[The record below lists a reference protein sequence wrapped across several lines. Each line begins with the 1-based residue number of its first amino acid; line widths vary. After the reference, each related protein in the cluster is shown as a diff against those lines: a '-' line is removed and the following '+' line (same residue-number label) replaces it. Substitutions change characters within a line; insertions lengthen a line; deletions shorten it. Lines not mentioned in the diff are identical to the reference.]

1 MGIAALTPQ
10 REVLMHASAELFSE
24 FRESFVRA
32 QDEEMGLEEFLQYCK
47 SDRMAYATAHDCI
60 LEAIGKP
67 TLLNTAEDPRLSRIF
82 QNRII
87 QTWDT
92 FLEFHGMEDTLMSL
106 YAYFLHAAQGLEER
120 KQVLYLLG
128 PVGGGKSSLAE
139 KIKKL
144 CEQYPIYAL
153 KDSLSG
159 RVSPLLENPLG
170 LFDRD
175 KYGGPMED
183 RYGIPRRALTGIASP
198 WALKRLKEYKGDLS
212 KFHVVRVM
220 PSVLNQI
227 GIVKTEPGDE
237 NTQDISTLVGK
248 IDLRMLERYAQE
260 DPDAYSYSG
269 ALCLGSARC
278 VEFVEMFKAP
288 LKVLNPI
295 LTATQEGNFKG
306 TEALPAMPFNGFI
319 MAHSNEAEW
328 LKFRNNKDNEAFI
341 DRVYLVKVPYC
352 LRIDEE
358 IRIYD
363 KMLKSS
369 TLAESP
375 CAPQTLR
382 TLGEFTVLS
391 RLTVPENS
399 SIYSKLRS
407 YNGENLKDLD
417 PRSKSVKEYRDDA
430 GAAEG
435 FSGLST
441 RWAFKTISAA
451 FNRDPSEIA
460 ADPVNL
466 LVVLE
471 ERLNRDDLPDE
482 YKRRL
487 RSHIKEWIVPRF
499 AEFLEKELQMS
510 YLDAYGEYGQNL
522 FDRYVTYADKWL
534 LDEDWRDPE
543 TGMQYSRE
551 ALNSELEKI
560 EKPAGIGNP
569 KDFRNEV
576 VNFVLRARA
585 HGKNP
590 HWTSYE
596 KLRVVIEK
604 RMFSKTEDILPV
616 ISFEAKGSQELD
628 ERHKSF
634 VNRMVARGYTEK
646 QVRRLVDWYL
656 HFKKSAQS

>member
-1 MGIAALTPQ
+1 MSSPST
-10 REVLMHASAELFSE
+10 LFSDY
-24 FRESFVRA
+24 RDSFVRA
-32 QDEEMGLEEFLQYCK
+32 QDEEMGLDDFLRFCK
-47 SDRMAYATAHDCI
+47 SDRMAYASAHECV

-67 TLLNTAEDPRLSRIF
+67 RLVNTAEDPRLSRIF
-82 QNRII
+82 QNRSI
-87 QTWDT
+87 QLWDT
-92 FLEFHGMEDTLMSL
+92 FSEFHGMEETLMTL

-144 CEQYPIYAL
+144 CEQYAVYAL
-153 KDSLSG
+153 KDPDSG
-159 RVSPLLENPLG
+159 RVSPLLENPLC
-170 LFDRD
+170 LFERE
-175 KYGGPMED
+175 KYGQIMED

-198 WALKRLKEYKGDLS
+198 WALKRLREYNGDLS
-212 KFHVVRVM
+212 KFRVVRVM

-237 NTQDISTLVGK
+237 NTQDVSSLVGK
-248 IDLRMLERYAQE
+248 IDLRMLERFAQD

-352 LRIDEE
+352 LRTDEE
-358 IRIYD
+358 IRIYE
-363 KMLKSS
+363 KMLRAS

-382 TLGEFTVLS
+382 TLAEFTVLS
-391 RLTVPENS
+391 RLAVPENS
-399 SIYSKLRS
+399 SVYSKLRS
-407 YNGENLKDLD
+407 YNGENLKDVD
-417 PRSKSVKEYRDDA
+417 PRAKSVKEYRDDS

-471 ERLNRDDLPDE
+471 ERLTKEDLPDE

-487 RSHIKEWIVPRF
+487 RSHIKEWIIPRF

-510 YLDAYGEYGQNL
+510 YLDAYSEYGQNL

-534 LDEDWRDPE
+534 LDDDWRDPE
-543 TGMQYSRE
+543 TGMQYSRD
-551 ALNSELEKI
+551 ALNMELEKI
-560 EKPAGIGNP
+560 EKPAGISNP

-590 HWTSYE
+590 QWTSYE
-596 KLRVVIEK
+596 KLRSVIEK

-616 ISFEAKGSQELD
+616 ISFEAKGSDELD
-628 ERHKSF
+628 QRHRSF
-634 VNRMVARGYTEK
+634 VERMVARGYTEK

>member
-1 MGIAALTPQ
+1 MNAPT
-10 REVLMHASAELFSE
+10 ELFTA
-24 FRESFVRA
+24 FRESFVSA
-32 QDEEMGLEEFLQYCK
+32 LDEEMGLEDFLQYCK
-47 SDRMAYATAHDCI
+47 GDRMAYASAHECV

-67 TLLNTAEDPRLSRIF
+67 RLVNTADDARLSRIF
-82 QNRII
+82 QNRVI
-87 QTWDT
+87 QAWDA
-92 FLEFHGMEDTLMSL
+92 FADFHGMEETLMSL

-139 KIKKL
+139 KIKSL
-144 CEQYPIYAL
+144 CEAFPIYTL
-153 KDSLSG
+153 RDSESG
-159 RVSPLLENPLG
+159 RISPLLESPLG
-170 LFDRD
+170 LFPRD
-175 KYGGPMED
+175 KFGAQMED

-198 WALKRLKEYKGDLS
+198 WALKRLREFKGDLS
-212 KFHVVRVM
+212 RFKVVRLM
-220 PSVLNQI
+220 PSVLNQV

-237 NTQDISTLVGK
+237 NTQDISSLVGK
-248 IDLRMLERYAQE
+248 VDLRMLEQFAQD

-306 TEALPAMPFNGFI
+306 TEALPALPFNGFI

-352 LRIDEE
+352 LRVDEE
-358 IRIYD
+358 VRIYE
-363 KMLKSS
+363 KMLNAS
-369 TLAESP
+369 TLSEAP

-382 TLGEFTVLS
+382 TLAEFTVLS
-391 RLTVPENS
+391 RLAVPENS
-399 SIYSKLRS
+399 SVFSKLRS
-407 YNGENLKDLD
+407 YNGETLKDVD

-430 GAAEG
+430 GMQEG

-471 ERLNRDDLPDE
+471 DRLAKEDIQEE

-487 RSHIKEWIVPRF
+487 RGHIKEWIVPRF

-534 LDEDWRDPE
+534 LDEDWRDPD
-543 TGMQYSRE
+543 TGMQYSRD
-551 ALNSELEKI
+551 ALNGELEKI
-560 EKPAGIGNP
+560 EKPAGISNP

-604 RMFSKTEDILPV
+604 RMFSKTEDILPI
-616 ISFEAKGSQELD
+616 ISFEAKGSQEME

-634 VNRMVARGYTEK
+634 VNRMAARGYTEK
-646 QVRRLVDWYL
+646 QVRRLVDWYM
-656 HFKKSAQS
+656 HFKKSTQS

>member
-1 MGIAALTPQ
+1 MNAPTELLT
-10 REVLMHASAELFSE
+10 A

-32 QDEEMGLEEFLQYCK
+32 LDEEMAVEDFLRYCK
-47 SDRMAYATAHDCI
+47 SDRMAYASAHECV

-67 TLLNTAEDPRLSRIF
+67 RLVNTADDARLSRIF
-82 QNRII
+82 QNRVI
-87 QTWDT
+87 QTWDA
-92 FLEFHGMEDTLMSL
+92 FADFHGMEETLMSL

-139 KIKKL
+139 KIKSL
-144 CEQYPIYAL
+144 CEQFPIYTL
-153 KDSLSG
+153 KDSVTGRLS
-159 RVSPLLENPLG
+159 PMLESPLG
-170 LFDRD
+170 LFPRDRF
-175 KYGGPMED
+175 GAEMED
-183 RYGIPRRALTGIASP
+183 RYGIPRRALTGIATP

-212 KFHVVRVM
+212 KFQVVRIM

-237 NTQDISTLVGK
+237 NTQDISSLVGK
-248 IDLRMLERYAQE
+248 VDLRMLEQFAQD

-306 TEALPAMPFNGFI
+306 TEALPALPFNGFI

-352 LRIDEE
+352 LRVDEE
-358 IRIYD
+358 VRIYE
-363 KMLKSS
+363 KMLNAS
-369 TLAESP
+369 TLSEAP

-382 TLGEFTVLS
+382 TLAEFSVLS
-391 RLTVPENS
+391 RLAVPENS
-399 SIYSKLRS
+399 SVFSKLRS
-407 YNGENLKDLD
+407 YNGETLKDVD

-430 GAAEG
+430 GMQEG

-471 ERLNRDDLPDE
+471 DRLAKEDLQE
-482 YKRRL
+482 EFKRRL
-487 RSHIKEWIVPRF
+487 RGHIKEWIVPRF

-534 LDEDWRDPE
+534 LDEDWRDPD
-543 TGMQYSRE
+543 TGMQYSRD
-551 ALNSELEKI
+551 ALNDELEKI
-560 EKPAGIGNP
+560 EKPAGISNP

-604 RMFSKTEDILPV
+604 RMFSKTEDILPI
-616 ISFEAKGSQELD
+616 ISFEAKGSQEME

-634 VNRMVARGYTEK
+634 VNRMAARGYTEK
-646 QVRRLVDWYL
+646 QVRRLVDWYM
-656 HFKKSAQS
+656 HFKKSTQS

>member
-1 MGIAALTPQ
+1 MSSPT
-10 REVLMHASAELFSE
+10 SFFSD
-24 FRESFVRA
+24 FRDNFVRA
-32 QDEEMGLEEFLQYCK
+32 QDEDLGLEEFLDHCRT
-47 SDRMAYATAHDCI
+47 DRMAYASAHECV

-67 TLLNTAEDPRLSRIF
+67 RLLNTAEDPRLSRIF
-82 QNRII
+82 QNRVI
-87 QTWDT
+87 QQWDT
-92 FLEFHGMEDTLMSL
+92 FAEFHGMEDTLMQL

-144 CEQYPIYAL
+144 CEQFPIYAL
-153 KDSLSG
+153 KDSASG
-159 RVSPLLENPLG
+159 RISPLLESPLG
-170 LFDRD
+170 LFDPA
-175 KYGGPMED
+175 KFGAQLED
-183 RYGIPRRALTGIASP
+183 RYGIPRRALSGIASP
-198 WALKRLKEYKGDLS
+198 WALKRLQEYKGDLT
-212 KFHVVRVM
+212 KFSVVRVM

-237 NTQDISTLVGK
+237 NTQDISSLVGK
-248 IDLRMLERYAQE
+248 IDLRMLERYAQD

-278 VEFVEMFKAP
+278 VEFVEMFTAP

-306 TEALPAMPFNGFI
+306 TEALPALPFAGFI

-352 LRIDEE
+352 MRVDEE

-382 TLGEFTVLS
+382 TLAEFTVLS
-391 RLTVPENS
+391 RLVVPENS
-399 SIYSKLRS
+399 SVYSKMRS

-417 PRSKSVKEYRDDA
+417 PRAKSVKEYRDDA

-471 ERLNRDDLPDE
+471 ERLHKDDLPDE

-487 RSHIKEWIVPRF
+487 RSHIKEWIIPRF

-534 LDEDWRDPE
+534 LDEDWRDPD

-560 EKPAGIGNP
+560 EKPAGISNP

-596 KLRVVIEK
+596 KLRSVIEK

-634 VNRMVARGYTEK
+634 VNRMAARGYTEK

>member
-1 MGIAALTPQ
+1 MNAPTELLT
-10 REVLMHASAELFSE
+10 A

-32 QDEEMGLEEFLQYCK
+32 LDEEMGVEDFLRYCK
-47 SDRMAYATAHDCI
+47 GDRMAYASAHECV

-67 TLLNTAEDPRLSRIF
+67 RLVNTADDPRLSRIF
-82 QNRII
+82 QNRVI
-87 QTWDT
+87 QSWDA
-92 FLEFHGMEDTLMSL
+92 FADFHGMEETLMSL

-139 KIKKL
+139 KIKSL
-144 CEQYPIYAL
+144 CEQFPIYTL
-153 KDSLSG
+153 KDSLTG
-159 RVSPLLENPLG
+159 KVSPMLESPLG
-170 LFDRD
+170 LFPRERF
-175 KYGGPMED
+175 GAELED
-183 RYGIPRRALTGIASP
+183 RYGIPRRALTGIATP
-198 WALKRLKEYKGDLS
+198 WALKRLKEYQGDLS
-212 KFHVVRVM
+212 KFRVVRIM

-237 NTQDISTLVGK
+237 NTQDISSLVGK
-248 IDLRMLERYAQE
+248 VDLRMLEQFAQD

-306 TEALPAMPFNGFI
+306 TEALPALPFNGFI

-352 LRIDEE
+352 LRVDEE
-358 IRIYD
+358 VRIYD
-363 KMLKSS
+363 KMLKAS
-369 TLAESP
+369 TLSEAP

-382 TLGEFTVLS
+382 TLAEFSVLS
-391 RLTVPENS
+391 RLAVPENS
-399 SIYSKLRS
+399 SIFSKMRS
-407 YNGENLKDLD
+407 YNGETLKDVD

-430 GAAEG
+430 GMQEG

-471 ERLNRDDLPDE
+471 DRLAKEDIQE
-482 YKRRL
+482 EFKRRL
-487 RSHIKEWIVPRF
+487 RGHIKEWIVPRF

-534 LDEDWRDPE
+534 LDEDWRDPD
-543 TGMQYSRE
+543 TGMQYSRD
-551 ALNSELEKI
+551 ALNGELEKI
-560 EKPAGIGNP
+560 EKPAGISNP

-604 RMFSKTEDILPV
+604 RMFSKTEDILPI
-616 ISFEAKGSQELD
+616 ISFEAKGSQEME

-634 VNRMVARGYTEK
+634 VNRMAARGYTEK
-646 QVRRLVDWYL
+646 QVRRLVDWYM
-656 HFKKSAQS
+656 HFKKSTQS

>member
-1 MGIAALTPQ
+1 MNAPT
-10 REVLMHASAELFSE
+10 ELFTA

-32 QDEEMGLEEFLQYCK
+32 LDEEMGVEDFLRYCK
-47 SDRMAYATAHDCI
+47 SDRMAYASAHECV
-60 LEAIGKP
+60 LEAIGRP
-67 TLLNTAEDPRLSRIF
+67 RLVNTADDPRLSRIF
-82 QNRII
+82 QNRVI
-87 QTWDT
+87 QTWDA
-92 FLEFHGMEDTLMSL
+92 FADFHGMEETLMSL

-139 KIKKL
+139 KIKSL
-144 CEQYPIYAL
+144 CEQFPIYTL
-153 KDSLSG
+153 KDTVTGRLS
-159 RVSPLLENPLG
+159 PMLESPLG
-170 LFDRD
+170 LFPRERF
-175 KYGGPMED
+175 GAEMED

-198 WALKRLKEYKGDLS
+198 WALKRLREYKGDLS
-212 KFHVVRVM
+212 KFQVVRIM

-237 NTQDISTLVGK
+237 NTQDISSLVGK
-248 IDLRMLERYAQE
+248 VDLRMLEQFAQD

-306 TEALPAMPFNGFI
+306 TEALPALPFNGFI

-352 LRIDEE
+352 LRVDEE
-358 IRIYD
+358 VRIYE

-369 TLAESP
+369 TLSEAP

-382 TLGEFTVLS
+382 TLAEFSVLS
-391 RLTVPENS
+391 RLAVPENS
-399 SIYSKLRS
+399 SVFSKLRS
-407 YNGENLKDLD
+407 YNGETLKDVD

-430 GAAEG
+430 GMQEG

-471 ERLNRDDLPDE
+471 DRLSKEDLQE
-482 YKRRL
+482 EFKRRL
-487 RSHIKEWIVPRF
+487 RGHIKEWIVPRF

-534 LDEDWRDPE
+534 LDEDWRDPD
-543 TGMQYSRE
+543 TGMQYSRD
-551 ALNSELEKI
+551 ALNDELEKI
-560 EKPAGIGNP
+560 EKPAGISNP

-604 RMFSKTEDILPV
+604 RMFSKTEDILPI
-616 ISFEAKGSQELD
+616 ISFEAKGSQEME

-634 VNRMVARGYTEK
+634 VNRMAARGYTEK
-646 QVRRLVDWYL
+646 QVRRLVDWYM
-656 HFKKSAQS
+656 HFKKSTQS

>member
-1 MGIAALTPQ
+1 MNAHT
-10 REVLMHASAELFSE
+10 ELFSGY
-24 FRESFVRA
+24 RDAFVRA
-32 QDEEMGLEEFLQYCK
+32 QDEEMGLEEFLHYCK
-47 SDRMAYATAHDCI
+47 TDRMAYASSHECV

-67 TLLNTAEDPRLSRIF
+67 TLLNTADDPRLSRIF
-82 QNRII
+82 QNRVI
-87 QTWDT
+87 QQWDT
-92 FLEFHGMEDTLMSL
+92 FAEFHGMEETLMSL

-139 KIKKL
+139 KIKSL
-144 CEQYPIYAL
+144 CEQFPIYAI
-153 KDSLSG
+153 KDSVTG
-159 RVSPLLENPLG
+159 RVSPVLESPLA
-170 LFDRD
+170 LFNRE
-175 KYGGPMED
+175 KFGAQMED

-198 WALKRLKEYKGDLS
+198 WALKRLKEYKGDLT

-237 NTQDISTLVGK
+237 NTQDISSLVGK
-248 IDLRMLERYAQE
+248 VDLRQLERFAQD

-306 TEALPAMPFNGFI
+306 TEALPALPFNGFI

-352 LRIDEE
+352 LRVDEE
-358 IRIYD
+358 VRIYD
-363 KMLKSS
+363 KMLKAS
-369 TLAESP
+369 TLSEAP

-382 TLGEFTVLS
+382 TLAEFSVLS
-391 RLTVPENS
+391 RLAVPENS
-399 SIYSKLRS
+399 SVYSKLRC
-407 YNGENLKDLD
+407 YNGENLKDVD

-471 ERLNRDDLPDE
+471 DKLNKDDLQDE

-487 RSHIKEWIVPRF
+487 QGHIKEWIVPRF

-534 LDEDWRDPE
+534 LDEDWRDPD
-543 TGMQYSRE
+543 TGMQYSRD

-560 EKPAGIGNP
+560 EKPAGISNP

-604 RMFSKTEDILPV
+604 RMFSKTEDILPI
-616 ISFEAKGSQELD
+616 ISFEAKGSQEME

-634 VNRMVARGYTEK
+634 VNRMAARGYTEK
-646 QVRRLVDWYL
+646 QVRRLVDWYM
-656 HFKKSAQS
+656 HYKKSTQS

>member
-1 MGIAALTPQ
+1 MNAPT
-10 REVLMHASAELFSE
+10 ELFTA
-24 FRESFVRA
+24 FRESFVSA
-32 QDEEMGLEEFLQYCK
+32 LDEEMALEDFLHYCK
-47 SDRMAYATAHDCI
+47 SDRMAYASEHECV

-67 TLLNTAEDPRLSRIF
+67 KLVNTADDARLSRIF
-82 QNRII
+82 QNRVI
-87 QTWDT
+87 QSWET
-92 FLEFHGMEDTLMSL
+92 FSDFHGMEETLMSL

-139 KIKKL
+139 KIKSL
-144 CEQYPIYAL
+144 CEQFPIYAL
-153 KDSLSG
+153 KDSMTG
-159 RVSPLLENPLG
+159 KVSPLLESPLS
-170 LFDRD
+170 LFPRD
-175 KYGGPMED
+175 KYGAQMED

-198 WALKRLKEYKGDLS
+198 WALKRLKEFKGDLS
-212 KFHVVRVM
+212 KFRVVRLM

-237 NTQDISTLVGK
+237 NTQDISSLVGK
-248 IDLRMLERYAQE
+248 VDLRMLEQFAQD

-306 TEALPAMPFNGFI
+306 TEALPALPFTGFI

-352 LRIDEE
+352 LRVDEE
-358 IRIYD
+358 VRIYE
-363 KMLKSS
+363 KMLASS
-369 TLAESP
+369 TLSESP

-382 TLGEFTVLS
+382 TLAEFSVLS
-391 RLTVPENS
+391 RLAVPENS
-399 SIYSKLRS
+399 SVFSKLRS
-407 YNGENLKDLD
+407 YNGETLKDVD

-430 GAAEG
+430 GMQEG

-471 ERLNRDDLPDE
+471 DRLAKEDIQEE

-487 RSHIKEWIVPRF
+487 RGHIKEWIVPRF

-534 LDEDWRDPE
+534 LDEDWRDPD
-543 TGMQYSRE
+543 TGMQYSRD
-551 ALNSELEKI
+551 ALNDELEKI
-560 EKPAGIGNP
+560 EKPTGISNP

-604 RMFSKTEDILPV
+604 RMFSKTEDILPI
-616 ISFEAKGSQELD
+616 ISFEAKG
-628 ERHKSF
+628 
-634 VNRMVARGYTEK
+634 
-646 QVRRLVDWYL
+646 
-656 HFKKSAQS
+656 

>member
-1 MGIAALTPQ
+1 MNAPT
-10 REVLMHASAELFSE
+10 ELFTA

-32 QDEEMGLEEFLQYCK
+32 LDEEMGVEDFLRYCK
-47 SDRMAYATAHDCI
+47 SDRMAYASAHECV

-67 TLLNTAEDPRLSRIF
+67 RLVNTADDPRLSRIF
-82 QNRII
+82 QNRVI
-87 QTWDT
+87 QTWDA
-92 FLEFHGMEDTLMSL
+92 FADFHGMEETLMSL

-139 KIKKL
+139 KIKSL
-144 CEQYPIYAL
+144 CEQFPIYTL
-153 KDSLSG
+153 KDTVTGRLS
-159 RVSPLLENPLG
+159 PMLESPLG
-170 LFDRD
+170 LFPRERF
-175 KYGGPMED
+175 GAEMED

-198 WALKRLKEYKGDLS
+198 WALKRLREYKGDLS
-212 KFHVVRVM
+212 KFQVVRIM

-237 NTQDISTLVGK
+237 NTQDISSLVGK
-248 IDLRMLERYAQE
+248 VDLRMLEQFAQD

-306 TEALPAMPFNGFI
+306 TEALPALPFNGFI

-352 LRIDEE
+352 LRVDEE
-358 IRIYD
+358 VRIYE
-363 KMLKSS
+363 KMLASS
-369 TLAESP
+369 TLSEAP

-382 TLGEFTVLS
+382 TLAEFSVLS
-391 RLTVPENS
+391 RLAVPENS
-399 SIYSKLRS
+399 SVFSKLRS
-407 YNGENLKDLD
+407 YNGETLKDVD

-430 GAAEG
+430 GMQEG

-471 ERLNRDDLPDE
+471 DRLAKEDIQEE

-487 RSHIKEWIVPRF
+487 RGHIKEWIVPRF

-534 LDEDWRDPE
+534 LDEDWRDPD
-543 TGMQYSRE
+543 TGMQYSRD
-551 ALNSELEKI
+551 ALNDELEKI
-560 EKPAGIGNP
+560 EKPAGISNP

-604 RMFSKTEDILPV
+604 RMFSKTEDILPI
-616 ISFEAKGSQELD
+616 ISFEAKGSQEME

-634 VNRMVARGYTEK
+634 VNRMAARGYTEK
-646 QVRRLVDWYL
+646 QVRRLVDWYM
-656 HFKKSAQS
+656 HFKKSTQS

>member
-1 MGIAALTPQ
+1 M
-10 REVLMHASAELFSE
+10 SAPSNLFSAYQDA
-24 FRESFVRA
+24 FVRA
-32 QDEEMGLEEFLQYCK
+32 QDEEMGLEDFLHYCK
-47 SDRMAYATAHDCI
+47 TDRMAYATAHECV

-67 TLLNTAEDPRLSRIF
+67 RLLNTAEDARLSRIF
-82 QNRII
+82 QNRVI

-92 FLEFHGMEDTLMSL
+92 FSDFHGMEETLMSL

-139 KIKKL
+139 KIKAL
-144 CEQYPIYAL
+144 CEAYPIYAL
-153 KDSLSG
+153 KDPVSG
-159 RVSPLLENPLG
+159 RVSPLLESPLG
-170 LFDRD
+170 LFSRE
-175 KYGGPMED
+175 KYGQLMED
-183 RYGIPRRALTGIASP
+183 RFGIPRRALTGVASP
-198 WALKRLKEYKGDLS
+198 WALKRLKEYNGDVS
-212 KFHVVRVM
+212 KFNVVRVM

-237 NTQDISTLVGK
+237 NTQDISALVGK
-248 IDLRMLERYAQE
+248 VDLRMLEQYAQD

-352 LRIDEE
+352 LRVDEE

-363 KMLKSS
+363 KMLKAS
-369 TLAESP
+369 TLSEAP

-382 TLGEFTVLS
+382 TLAEFTVLS
-391 RLTVPENS
+391 RLVVPENS
-399 SIYSKLRS
+399 SVYSKLRA
-407 YNGENLKDLD
+407 YNGENLKDQD
-417 PRSKSVKEYRDDA
+417 PRAKSVKEYRDDA

-471 ERLNRDDLPDE
+471 DRLAKEDLPEE

-487 RSHIKEWIVPRF
+487 RSHIKEWIIPRF

-534 LDEDWRDPE
+534 LDEDWRDPD
-543 TGMQYSRE
+543 TGMQYSRD

-560 EKPAGIGNP
+560 EKPAGISNP

-604 RMFSKTEDILPV
+604 RMFSKTEDILPI
-616 ISFEAKGSQELD
+616 ISFEAKGSQELE

-646 QVRRLVDWYL
+646 QVRRLVDWYM
-656 HFKKSAQS
+656 HFKKSTQS

>member
-1 MGIAALTPQ
+1 MNAPT
-10 REVLMHASAELFSE
+10 ELFAA
-24 FRESFVRA
+24 FRESFVSA
-32 QDEEMGLEEFLQYCK
+32 LDEEMGLEDFLRYCK
-47 SDRMAYATAHDCI
+47 SDRMAYASAHECV

-67 TLLNTAEDPRLSRIF
+67 RLVNTADDARLSRIF
-82 QNRII
+82 QNRVI
-87 QTWDT
+87 QSWDA
-92 FLEFHGMEDTLMSL
+92 FADFHGMEETLMSL

-139 KIKKL
+139 KIKSL
-144 CEQYPIYAL
+144 CEQFPIYTL
-153 KDSLSG
+153 KDSVTGRLS
-159 RVSPLLENPLG
+159 PMLESPLG
-170 LFDRD
+170 LFPRERF
-175 KYGGPMED
+175 GAEMED
-183 RYGIPRRALTGIASP
+183 RYGIPRRALTGIATP
-198 WALKRLKEYKGDLS
+198 WALKRLREYKGDLS
-212 KFHVVRVM
+212 KFQVVRLM

-237 NTQDISTLVGK
+237 NTQDISSLVGK
-248 IDLRMLERYAQE
+248 VDLRMLEQFAQD

-306 TEALPAMPFNGFI
+306 TEALPALPFNGFI

-352 LRIDEE
+352 LRVDEE
-358 IRIYD
+358 VRIYE
-363 KMLKSS
+363 KMLTAS
-369 TLAESP
+369 TLSESP

-382 TLGEFTVLS
+382 TLAEFSVLS
-391 RLTVPENS
+391 RLAVPENS
-399 SIYSKLRS
+399 SVFSKLRS
-407 YNGENLKDLD
+407 YNGETLKDVD

-430 GAAEG
+430 GMQEG

-471 ERLNRDDLPDE
+471 DRLAKEDIQEE

-487 RSHIKEWIVPRF
+487 RGHIKEWIVPRF

-534 LDEDWRDPE
+534 LDEDWRDPD
-543 TGMQYSRE
+543 TGMQYSRD
-551 ALNSELEKI
+551 ALNDELEKI
-560 EKPAGIGNP
+560 EKPAGISNP

-604 RMFSKTEDILPV
+604 RMFSKTEDILPI
-616 ISFEAKGSQELD
+616 ISFEAKGSQEME

-634 VNRMVARGYTEK
+634 VNRMAARGYTEK
-646 QVRRLVDWYL
+646 QVRRLVDWYM
-656 HFKKSAQS
+656 HFKKSTQS

>member
-1 MGIAALTPQ
+1 MNAPT
-10 REVLMHASAELFSE
+10 ELFTA

-32 QDEEMGLEEFLQYCK
+32 LDEEMGLEDFLQHCK
-47 SDRMAYATAHDCI
+47 SDRMAYASAHECV

-67 TLLNTAEDPRLSRIF
+67 KLVNTADDARLSRIF
-82 QNRII
+82 QNRVI

-92 FLEFHGMEDTLMSL
+92 FADFHGMEETLMSL

-139 KIKKL
+139 KIKSL
-144 CEQYPIYAL
+144 CEQFPIYTL
-153 KDSLSG
+153 KDTISG
-159 RVSPLLENPLG
+159 KVSPLLESPLG
-170 LFDRD
+170 LFPRDRF
-175 KYGGPMED
+175 GAEMED

-198 WALKRLKEYKGDLS
+198 WALKRLKEFKGDIS
-212 KFHVVRVM
+212 KFRVVRIM
-220 PSVLNQI
+220 PSVLNQV

-237 NTQDISTLVGK
+237 NTQDISSLVGK
-248 IDLRMLERYAQE
+248 VDLRMLEQYAQD

-306 TEALPAMPFNGFI
+306 TEALPALPFNGFI

-352 LRIDEE
+352 LRVDEE
-358 IRIYD
+358 VRIYE
-363 KMLKSS
+363 KMLNAS
-369 TLAESP
+369 TLSEAP

-382 TLGEFTVLS
+382 TLAEFSVLS
-391 RLTVPENS
+391 RLAVPENS
-399 SIYSKLRS
+399 SVFSKLRS
-407 YNGENLKDLD
+407 YNGETLKDVD

-430 GAAEG
+430 GMQEG

-471 ERLNRDDLPDE
+471 DRLAKEDIQEE

-487 RSHIKEWIVPRF
+487 RGHIKEWIVPRF

-534 LDEDWRDPE
+534 LDEDWRDPD
-543 TGMQYSRE
+543 TGMQYSRD
-551 ALNSELEKI
+551 ALNTELEKI
-560 EKPAGIGNP
+560 EKPAGISNP

-604 RMFSKTEDILPV
+604 RMFSKTEDILPI
-616 ISFEAKGSQELD
+616 ISFEAKGSQEME

-634 VNRMVARGYTEK
+634 VNRMAARGYTEK
-646 QVRRLVDWYL
+646 QVRRLVDWYM
-656 HFKKSAQS
+656 HFKKSTQS

>member
-1 MGIAALTPQ
+1 MNAPTELLT
-10 REVLMHASAELFSE
+10 A
-24 FRESFVRA
+24 FRDSFVRA
-32 QDEEMGLEEFLQYCK
+32 LDEEMGVEDFLHHCK
-47 SDRMAYATAHDCI
+47 SDRMAYASAHECV

-67 TLLNTAEDPRLSRIF
+67 KLVNTADDARLSRIF
-82 QNRII
+82 QNRVI
-87 QTWDT
+87 QTWDV
-92 FLEFHGMEDTLMSL
+92 FADFHGMEETLMSL

-139 KIKKL
+139 KIKSL
-144 CEQYPIYAL
+144 CEQFPIYTL
-153 KDSLSG
+153 KDTVSG
-159 RVSPLLENPLG
+159 KVSPLLESPLG
-170 LFDRD
+170 LFPRD
-175 KYGGPMED
+175 KFGAQMED

-198 WALKRLKEYKGDLS
+198 WALKRLKEFKGDLS
-212 KFHVVRVM
+212 QFKVVRIM

-237 NTQDISTLVGK
+237 NTQDISSLVGK
-248 IDLRMLERYAQE
+248 VDLRMLEQFAQD

-278 VEFVEMFKAP
+278 IEFVEMFKAP

-306 TEALPAMPFNGFI
+306 TEALPALPFNGFI

-352 LRIDEE
+352 LRVDEE
-358 IRIYD
+358 VRIYD
-363 KMLKSS
+363 KMLKAS
-369 TLAESP
+369 TLSEAP

-382 TLGEFTVLS
+382 TLAEFSVLS
-391 RLTVPENS
+391 RLAVPENS
-399 SIYSKLRS
+399 SVFSKLRS
-407 YNGENLKDLD
+407 YNGENLKDVD

-430 GAAEG
+430 GMQEG

-471 ERLNRDDLPDE
+471 DRLAKEDIQEE

-487 RSHIKEWIVPRF
+487 RGHIKEWIIPRF

-534 LDEDWRDPE
+534 LDEDWRDPD
-543 TGMQYSRE
+543 TGMQYSRD
-551 ALNSELEKI
+551 ALNTELEKI
-560 EKPAGIGNP
+560 EKPAGISQSEGLP
-569 KDFRNEV
+569 QRGRQ
-576 VNFVLRARA
+576 LRAAGARA
-585 HGKNP
+585 RQE
-590 HWTSYE
+590 SALDQ
-596 KLRVVIEK
+596 LR
-604 RMFSKTEDILPV
+604 
-616 ISFEAKGSQELD
+616 EA
-628 ERHKSF
+628 
-634 VNRMVARGYTEK
+634 ARG
-646 QVRRLVDWYL
+646 D
-656 HFKKSAQS
+656 

>member
-1 MGIAALTPQ
+1 MNAP
-10 REVLMHASAELFSE
+10 AELFAA
-24 FRESFVRA
+24 FRDAFQSA
-32 QDEEMGLEEFLQYCK
+32 QDEEMSLDDFLTHCK
-47 SDRMAYATAHDCI
+47 ADHMAYASAHECV

-67 TLLNTAEDPRLSRIF
+67 RLVNTAEDARLSRIF
-82 QNRII
+82 QNRVI
-87 QTWDT
+87 QSWDT
-92 FLEFHGMEDTLMSL
+92 FAEFHGMEETLMSL

-139 KIKKL
+139 KIKSL
-144 CEQYPIYAL
+144 CEAFPIYAL
-153 KDSLSG
+153 KDPISG
-159 RVSPLLENPLG
+159 KISPLLESPLG
-170 LFDRD
+170 LFDRERF
-175 KYGGPMED
+175 GPQLED
-183 RYGIPRRALTGIASP
+183 RYGIPRRALSGIATP
-198 WALKRLKEYKGDLS
+198 WALKRLKEYKGDIS
-212 KFHVVRVM
+212 KFRVVRVM
-220 PSVLNQI
+220 PSVLNQV

-248 IDLRMLERYAQE
+248 VDLRMLERFAQD

-269 ALCLGSARC
+269 ALCLGSPRC

-352 LRIDEE
+352 LRVDEE
-358 IRIYD
+358 VRIYD
-363 KMLKSS
+363 KMLKAS
-369 TLAESP
+369 TLSEAP
-375 CAPQTLR
+375 CTPQTLR
-382 TLGEFTVLS
+382 TLAEFSVLS
-391 RLTVPENS
+391 RLNVPENS
-399 SIYSKLRS
+399 SVYSKLRS
-407 YNGENLKDLD
+407 YNGENLKDVD

-430 GAAEG
+430 GVAEG

-471 ERLNRDDLPDE
+471 ERLAKDDLPDE

-487 RSHIKEWIVPRF
+487 RGHIKEWIIPRF

-534 LDEDWRDPE
+534 LDEDWRDPD

-560 EKPAGIGNP
+560 EKPAGISNP

-596 KLRVVIEK
+596 KLRMVIEK
-604 RMFSKTEDILPV
+604 RMFSKTEDILPI
-616 ISFEAKGSQELD
+616 ISFEAKGSQELE

-634 VNRMVARGYTEK
+634 VDRMVARGYTEK
-646 QVRRLVDWYL
+646 QVRRVVDWYM
-656 HFKKSAQS
+656 HYKKSTQS

>member
-1 MGIAALTPQ
+1 MNAPT
-10 REVLMHASAELFSE
+10 ELFTA

-32 QDEEMGLEEFLQYCK
+32 LDEEMGVEDFLRYCK
-47 SDRMAYATAHDCI
+47 SDRMAYASAHECV

-67 TLLNTAEDPRLSRIF
+67 RLVNTADDPRLSRIF
-82 QNRII
+82 QNRVI
-87 QTWDT
+87 QTWDA
-92 FLEFHGMEDTLMSL
+92 FADFHGMEETLMSL

-139 KIKKL
+139 KIKSL
-144 CEQYPIYAL
+144 CEQFPIYTL
-153 KDSLSG
+153 KDTVTGRLS
-159 RVSPLLENPLG
+159 PMLESPLG
-170 LFDRD
+170 LFPRERF
-175 KYGGPMED
+175 GAEMED

-198 WALKRLKEYKGDLS
+198 WALKRLREYKGDLS
-212 KFHVVRVM
+212 KFQVVRIM

-237 NTQDISTLVGK
+237 NTQDISSLVGK
-248 IDLRMLERYAQE
+248 VDLRMLEQFAQD

-306 TEALPAMPFNGFI
+306 TEALPALPFNGFI

-352 LRIDEE
+352 LRVDEE
-358 IRIYD
+358 VRIYE

-369 TLAESP
+369 TLSEAP

-382 TLGEFTVLS
+382 TLAEFSVLS
-391 RLTVPENS
+391 RLAVPENS
-399 SIYSKLRS
+399 SVFSKLRS
-407 YNGENLKDLD
+407 YNGETLKDVD

-430 GAAEG
+430 GMQEG

-471 ERLNRDDLPDE
+471 DRLSKEDLQE
-482 YKRRL
+482 EFKRRL
-487 RSHIKEWIVPRF
+487 RGHIKEWIVPRF

-534 LDEDWRDPE
+534 LDEDWRDPD
-543 TGMQYSRE
+543 TGMQYSRD
-551 ALNSELEKI
+551 ALNDELEKI
-560 EKPAGIGNP
+560 EKPAGISNP

-604 RMFSKTEDILPV
+604 RMFSKTEDILPI
-616 ISFEAKGSQELD
+616 ISFEAKGSQEME

-634 VNRMVARGYTEK
+634 VNRMAARGYTEK
-646 QVRRLVDWYL
+646 QVRRLVDWYM
-656 HFKKSAQS
+656 HFKKSTQS

>member
-1 MGIAALTPQ
+1 MNAPT
-10 REVLMHASAELFSE
+10 ELFTA
-24 FRESFVRA
+24 FRESFVSA
-32 QDEEMGLEEFLQYCK
+32 LDEEMGLEDFLRYCK
-47 SDRMAYATAHDCI
+47 SDRMAYASAHDCV

-67 TLLNTAEDPRLSRIF
+67 KLVNTADDARLSRIF
-82 QNRII
+82 QNRVI
-87 QTWDT
+87 QTWDA
-92 FLEFHGMEDTLMSL
+92 FADFHGMEETLMSL

-139 KIKKL
+139 KIKSL
-144 CEQYPIYAL
+144 CEQFPIYTL
-153 KDSLSG
+153 KDSVTGRLS
-159 RVSPLLENPLG
+159 PMLESPLG
-170 LFDRD
+170 LFPRDRF
-175 KYGGPMED
+175 GAEMED
-183 RYGIPRRALTGIASP
+183 RYGIPRRALTGIATP

-212 KFHVVRVM
+212 KFRVVRLM

-237 NTQDISTLVGK
+237 NTQDISSLVGK
-248 IDLRMLERYAQE
+248 VDLRMLEQFAQD

-306 TEALPAMPFNGFI
+306 TEALPALPFNGFI

-352 LRIDEE
+352 LRVDEE
-358 IRIYD
+358 VRIYE
-363 KMLKSS
+363 KMLTAS
-369 TLAESP
+369 TLSESP

-382 TLGEFTVLS
+382 TLAEFSVLS
-391 RLTVPENS
+391 RLAVPENS
-399 SIYSKLRS
+399 SVFSKLRS
-407 YNGENLKDLD
+407 YNGETLKDVD

-430 GAAEG
+430 GMQEG

-471 ERLNRDDLPDE
+471 DRLAKEDIQEE

-487 RSHIKEWIVPRF
+487 RGHIKEWIVPRF

-534 LDEDWRDPE
+534 LDEDWRDPD
-543 TGMQYSRE
+543 TGMQYSRD
-551 ALNSELEKI
+551 ALNDELEKI
-560 EKPAGIGNP
+560 EKPAGISNP

-604 RMFSKTEDILPV
+604 RMFSKTEDILPI
-616 ISFEAKGSQELD
+616 ISFEAKGSQEME

-634 VNRMVARGYTEK
+634 VNRMAARGYTEK
-646 QVRRLVDWYL
+646 QVRRLVDWYM
-656 HFKKSAQS
+656 HFKKSTQS

>member
-1 MGIAALTPQ
+1 M
-10 REVLMHASAELFSE
+10 SATNELVSAFKSD
-24 FRESFVRA
+24 FVRA
-32 QDEEMGLEEFLQYCK
+32 LDEELGLEEFLQYCK
-47 SDRMAYATAHDCI
+47 TDRMAYASAHECV

-67 TLLNTAEDPRLSRIF
+67 RLINTTDDPRASRIF
-82 QNRII
+82 QNRAI

-92 FLEFHGMEDTLMSL
+92 FAEFHGMEETLMQL

-144 CEQYPIYAL
+144 AEQFPIYAL
-153 KDSLSG
+153 KDPRSG
-159 RVSPLLENPLG
+159 RVSPLLEHPLC
-170 LFDRD
+170 LFDRE
-175 KYGGPMED
+175 KYGPLLED

-198 WALKRLKEYKGDLS
+198 WALKRLREYGGDIS
-212 KFHVVRVM
+212 EFRVVRVI
-220 PSVLNQI
+220 PSVLNQV

-248 IDLRMLERYAQE
+248 IDLRMLERYSQD

-269 ALCLGSARC
+269 ALCLGSARG

-319 MAHSNEAEW
+319 MAHSNESEW

-352 LRIDEE
+352 LRVDEE

-363 KMLKSS
+363 KMLKAS
-369 TLAESP
+369 TLAASP

-382 TLGEFTVLS
+382 TLAEFTVLS
-391 RLTVPENS
+391 RLAVPENS
-399 SIYSKLRS
+399 SVFSKLRS

-417 PRSKSVKEYRDDA
+417 PRAKSVKEYRDDA
-430 GAAEG
+430 GAGEG

-471 ERLNRDDLPDE
+471 DRLNKEDLPEE

-487 RSHIKEWIVPRF
+487 RSHIKEWVVPRF

-510 YLDAYGEYGQNL
+510 YLDAYSEYGQNL

-534 LDEDWRDPE
+534 LDEDWRDQD
-543 TGMQYSRE
+543 TGMQYSRD

-560 EKPAGIGNP
+560 EKPAGISNP

-616 ISFEAKGSQELD
+616 ISFEAKGSAELD
-628 ERHKSF
+628 ERHRSF
-634 VNRMVARGYTEK
+634 VNRLAARGYTEK

-656 HFKKSAQS
+656 HYKKSAQS

>member
-1 MGIAALTPQ
+1 MNAPT
-10 REVLMHASAELFSE
+10 ELFTA

-32 QDEEMGLEEFLQYCK
+32 QDEEMGLEDFLHYCK
-47 SDRMAYATAHDCI
+47 SDRMAYASAHECV
-60 LEAIGKP
+60 LEAIGRPK
-67 TLLNTAEDPRLSRIF
+67 LVNTADDARLSRIF
-82 QNRII
+82 QNRVI
-87 QTWDT
+87 QTWDV
-92 FLEFHGMEDTLMSL
+92 FADFHGMEETLMSL

-139 KIKKL
+139 KIKSL
-144 CEQYPIYAL
+144 CELFPIYTL
-153 KDSLSG
+153 KDSVSG
-159 RVSPLLENPLG
+159 RLSPLLESPLG
-170 LFDRD
+170 LFPREQF
-175 KYGGPMED
+175 GARMED
-183 RYGIPRRALTGIASP
+183 RYGIPRRSLTGIASP
-198 WALKRLKEYKGDLS
+198 WALKRLKEFKGDLS
-212 KFHVVRVM
+212 KFSVVRVM
-220 PSVLNQI
+220 PSVLNQV

-237 NTQDISTLVGK
+237 NTQDISSLVGK
-248 IDLRMLERYAQE
+248 VDLRMLEQFAQD

-306 TEALPAMPFNGFI
+306 TEALPALPFTGFI

-352 LRIDEE
+352 LRVDEE
-358 IRIYD
+358 VRIYD
-363 KMLKSS
+363 KMLKAS
-369 TLAESP
+369 TLSEAP

-382 TLGEFTVLS
+382 TLAEFSVLS
-391 RLTVPENS
+391 RLAVPENS
-399 SIYSKLRS
+399 SVFSKLRS
-407 YNGENLKDLD
+407 YNGETLKDVD

-430 GAAEG
+430 GMQEG

-471 ERLNRDDLPDE
+471 DRLAKEDIQEE

-487 RSHIKEWIVPRF
+487 RGHIKEWIVPRF

-534 LDEDWRDPE
+534 LDEDWRDPD

-551 ALNSELEKI
+551 ALNTELEKI
-560 EKPAGIGNP
+560 EKPAGISNP

-604 RMFSKTEDILPV
+604 RMFSKTEDILPI
-616 ISFEAKGSQELD
+616 ISFEAKGSQEME

-646 QVRRLVDWYL
+646 QVRRLVDWYM
-656 HFKKSAQS
+656 HFKKSTQS

>member
-1 MGIAALTPQ
+1 MNAPT
-10 REVLMHASAELFSE
+10 ELFTA
-24 FRESFVRA
+24 FRESFVSA
-32 QDEEMGLEEFLQYCK
+32 LDEEMALEDFLHYCK
-47 SDRMAYATAHDCI
+47 SDRMAYASAHECV

-67 TLLNTAEDPRLSRIF
+67 KLVNTADDARLSRIF
-82 QNRII
+82 QNRVI
-87 QTWDT
+87 QSWET
-92 FLEFHGMEDTLMSL
+92 FSDFHGMEETLMSL

-139 KIKKL
+139 KIKSL
-144 CEQYPIYAL
+144 CEQFPIYAL
-153 KDSLSG
+153 KDSMSG
-159 RVSPLLENPLG
+159 KVSPLLESPLS
-170 LFDRD
+170 LFPRD
-175 KYGGPMED
+175 KYGAQMED

-198 WALKRLKEYKGDLS
+198 WALKRLKEFKGDLS
-212 KFHVVRVM
+212 KFRVVRLM

-237 NTQDISTLVGK
+237 NTQDISSLVGK
-248 IDLRMLERYAQE
+248 VDLRMLEQFAQD

-306 TEALPAMPFNGFI
+306 TEALPALPFTGFI

-352 LRIDEE
+352 LRVDEE
-358 IRIYD
+358 VRIYE
-363 KMLKSS
+363 KMLASS
-369 TLAESP
+369 TLSESP

-382 TLGEFTVLS
+382 TLAEFSVLS
-391 RLTVPENS
+391 RLAVPENS
-399 SIYSKLRS
+399 SVFSKLRS
-407 YNGENLKDLD
+407 YNGETLKDVD

-430 GAAEG
+430 GMQEG

-471 ERLNRDDLPDE
+471 DRLAKEDIQEE

-487 RSHIKEWIVPRF
+487 RGHIKEWIVPRF

-534 LDEDWRDPE
+534 LDEDWRDPD
-543 TGMQYSRE
+543 TGMQYSRD
-551 ALNSELEKI
+551 ALNDELEKI
-560 EKPAGIGNP
+560 EKPAGISNP

-604 RMFSKTEDILPV
+604 RMFSKTEDILPI
-616 ISFEAKGSQELD
+616 ISFEAKGSQEME

-634 VNRMVARGYTEK
+634 VNRMAARGYTEK
-646 QVRRLVDWYL
+646 QVRRLVDWYM
-656 HFKKSAQS
+656 HFKKSTQS

>member
-1 MGIAALTPQ
+1 MDEH
-10 REVLMHASAELFSE
+10 RDLFSE
-24 FRESFVRA
+24 YRDAFVRA
-32 QDEEMGLEEFLQYCK
+32 QHDEMGIEDFLHCCK
-47 SDRMAYATAHDCI
+47 GDRMAYASAHECV

-67 TLLNTAEDPRLSRIF
+67 KLVNTADDPRLSRIF
-82 QNRII
+82 QNRVI
-87 QTWDT
+87 QSWDT
-92 FLEFHGMEDTLMSL
+92 FSDFHGMEETLMQL

-139 KIKKL
+139 KIKAL
-144 CEQYPIYAL
+144 CERYPIYAL
-153 KDSLSG
+153 KDSLTG
-159 RVSPLLENPLG
+159 RVSPLLESPLG
-170 LFDRD
+170 LFNRE
-175 KYGGPMED
+175 KFGPVLED

-198 WALKRLKEYKGDLS
+198 WALKRLAEYKGDIT
-212 KFHVVRVM
+212 KFNVVRVM
-220 PSVLNQI
+220 PSVLNQV

-248 IDLRMLERYAQE
+248 IDLRMLEKYAQD
-260 DPDAYSYSG
+260 DPDAYAYSG

-352 LRIDEE
+352 LRVDEE

-363 KMLKSS
+363 KMLKNS
-369 TLAESP
+369 TLSEAP
-375 CAPQTLR
+375 CAPK
-382 TLGEFTVLS
+382 TLGTLAEFTVLS
-391 RLTVPENS
+391 RLVVPENS
-399 SIYSKLRS
+399 SVYSKLRS
-407 YNGENLKDLD
+407 YNGENLKDVD

-430 GAAEG
+430 GPAEG

-471 ERLNRDDLPDE
+471 ERLTKDDLPDE

-534 LDEDWRDPE
+534 LDEDWRDPD
-543 TGMQYSRE
+543 TGMQYSRD

-560 EKPAGIGNP
+560 EKPAGISNP
-569 KDFRNEV
+569 KDFRNEI

-616 ISFEAKGSQELD
+616 ISFEAKGSDEL
-628 ERHKSF
+628 ETRHKSF

-646 QVRRLVDWYL
+646 QVRRLVDWYM
-656 HFKKSAQS
+656 HYKKSTQS

>member
-1 MGIAALTPQ
+1 M
-10 REVLMHASAELFSE
+10 SAPSTLFSDY
-24 FRESFVRA
+24 RESFVRG
-32 QDEEMGLEEFLQYCK
+32 QDEEMGLDDFLKYCK
-47 SDRMAYATAHDCI
+47 NDRMAYASAHECV

-67 TLLNTAEDPRLSRIF
+67 RLVNTAEDPRLSRIF
-82 QNRII
+82 QNRSI
-87 QTWDT
+87 QLWDT
-92 FLEFHGMEDTLMSL
+92 FSEFHGMEETLMSL

-144 CEQYPIYAL
+144 CEQYAVYSL
-153 KDSLSG
+153 KDPDSG
-159 RVSPLLENPLG
+159 RVSPLLENPLC
-170 LFDRD
+170 LFDRE
-175 KYGGPMED
+175 KYGQLMED
-183 RYGIPRRALTGIASP
+183 RYGIPRRALTGIGSP
-198 WALKRLKEYKGDLS
+198 WALKRLREYNGDVS
-212 KFHVVRVM
+212 KFRVVRVM

-237 NTQDISTLVGK
+237 NTQDVSSLVGK
-248 IDLRMLERYAQE
+248 IDLRMLERFAQD

-319 MAHSNEAEW
+319 MAHSNESEW

-341 DRVYLVKVPYC
+341 DRVYLAKVPYC
-352 LRIDEE
+352 LRTDEE

-363 KMLKSS
+363 KMLRAS

-382 TLGEFTVLS
+382 TLAEFTVLS

-399 SIYSKLRS
+399 SVYSKLRA
-407 YNGENLKDLD
+407 YNGENLKDVD

-471 ERLNRDDLPDE
+471 ERLSKEDLPDE

-487 RSHIKEWIVPRF
+487 RSHIKEWIIPRF

-510 YLDAYGEYGQNL
+510 YLDAYSEYGQNL

-534 LDEDWRDPE
+534 LDDDWRDPD
-543 TGMQYSRE
+543 TGMQYSRD
-551 ALNSELEKI
+551 ALNMELEKI
-560 EKPAGIGNP
+560 EKPAGISNP

-590 HWTSYE
+590 QWTSYE
-596 KLRVVIEK
+596 KLRSVIEK

-616 ISFEAKGSQELD
+616 ISFEAKGSDELD
-628 ERHKSF
+628 QRHRSF
-634 VNRMVARGYTEK
+634 VDRMAARGYTEK
-646 QVRRLVDWYL
+646 QVRRQVDWYL

>member
-1 MGIAALTPQ
+1 MNAPTELLT
-10 REVLMHASAELFSE
+10 A
-24 FRESFVRA
+24 FRDSFVRA
-32 QDEEMGLEEFLQYCK
+32 MDEEMGVEDFLHYCK
-47 SDRMAYATAHDCI
+47 SDRMAYASAHECV

-67 TLLNTAEDPRLSRIF
+67 KLVNTADDARLSRIF
-82 QNRII
+82 QNRVI
-87 QTWDT
+87 QTWDV
-92 FLEFHGMEDTLMSL
+92 FADFHGMEETLMSL

-139 KIKKL
+139 KIKSL
-144 CEQYPIYAL
+144 CEMFPIYTL
-153 KDSLSG
+153 KDTVSG
-159 RVSPLLENPLG
+159 KVSPLLESPLG
-170 LFDRD
+170 LFPRD
-175 KYGGPMED
+175 KFGEQMED

-198 WALKRLKEYKGDLS
+198 WALKRLKEFKGDLS
-212 KFHVVRVM
+212 QFKVVRIM

-237 NTQDISTLVGK
+237 NTQDISSLVGK
-248 IDLRMLERYAQE
+248 VDLRMLEQFAQD

-278 VEFVEMFKAP
+278 IEFVEMFKAP

-306 TEALPAMPFNGFI
+306 TEALPALPFNGFI

-352 LRIDEE
+352 LRVDEE
-358 IRIYD
+358 VRIYD
-363 KMLKSS
+363 KMLKAS
-369 TLAESP
+369 TLSEAP

-382 TLGEFTVLS
+382 TLAEFSVLS
-391 RLTVPENS
+391 RLAVPENS
-399 SIYSKLRS
+399 SVFSKLRS
-407 YNGENLKDLD
+407 YNGENLKDID

-430 GAAEG
+430 GMQEG

-471 ERLNRDDLPDE
+471 DRLAKEDIQEE

-487 RSHIKEWIVPRF
+487 RGHIKEWIIPRF

-534 LDEDWRDPE
+534 LDEDWRDPD
-543 TGMQYSRE
+543 TGMQYSRD
-551 ALNSELEKI
+551 ALNTELEKI
-560 EKPAGIGNP
+560 EKPAGISNP

-576 VNFVLRARA
+576 VNFVLRARSL
-585 HGKNP
+585 GKNP

-604 RMFSKTEDILPV
+604 RMFSKTEDILPI
-616 ISFEAKGSQELD
+616 ISFEAKGSQEME

-634 VNRMVARGYTEK
+634 VNRMAARGYTEK
-646 QVRRLVDWYL
+646 QVRRLVDWYM
-656 HFKKSAQS
+656 HFKKSTQS

>member
-1 MGIAALTPQ
+1 MSSPT
-10 REVLMHASAELFSE
+10 SFFSD
-24 FRESFVRA
+24 FRDNFVRA
-32 QDEEMGLEEFLQYCK
+32 QDEDLGLEEFLDHCRT
-47 SDRMAYATAHDCI
+47 DRMAYASAHECV

-67 TLLNTAEDPRLSRIF
+67 RLLNTAEDPRLSRIF
-82 QNRII
+82 QNRVI
-87 QTWDT
+87 QQWDT
-92 FLEFHGMEDTLMSL
+92 FAEFHGMEDTLMQL

-144 CEQYPIYAL
+144 CEQFPIYAL
-153 KDSLSG
+153 KDSASG
-159 RVSPLLENPLG
+159 RISPLLESPLG
-170 LFDRD
+170 LFDPA
-175 KYGGPMED
+175 KFGAQLED
-183 RYGIPRRALTGIASP
+183 RYGIPRRALSGIASP
-198 WALKRLKEYKGDLS
+198 WALKRLQEYKGDLT
-212 KFHVVRVM
+212 KFSVVRVM

-237 NTQDISTLVGK
+237 NTQDISSLVGK
-248 IDLRMLERYAQE
+248 IDLRMLERYAQD

-306 TEALPAMPFNGFI
+306 TEALPALPFAGFI

-352 LRIDEE
+352 MRVDEE

-382 TLGEFTVLS
+382 TLAEFSVLS
-391 RLTVPENS
+391 RLVVPENS
-399 SIYSKLRS
+399 SVYSKMRS

-417 PRSKSVKEYRDDA
+417 PRAKSVKEYRDDA

-471 ERLNRDDLPDE
+471 ERLHKDDLPDE

-487 RSHIKEWIVPRF
+487 RSHIKEWIIPRF

-534 LDEDWRDPE
+534 LDEDWRDPD

-560 EKPAGIGNP
+560 EKPAGISNP

-596 KLRVVIEK
+596 KLRSVIEK

-634 VNRMVARGYTEK
+634 VNRMAARGYTEK

>member
-1 MGIAALTPQ
+1 
-10 REVLMHASAELFSE
+10 
-24 FRESFVRA
+24 
-32 QDEEMGLEEFLQYCK
+32 
-47 SDRMAYATAHDCI
+47 
-60 LEAIGKP
+60 
-67 TLLNTAEDPRLSRIF
+67 
-82 QNRII
+82 
-87 QTWDT
+87 
-92 FLEFHGMEDTLMSL
+92 
-106 YAYFLHAAQGLEER
+106 
-120 KQVLYLLG
+120 
-128 PVGGGKSSLAE
+128 
-139 KIKKL
+139 
-144 CEQYPIYAL
+144 
-153 KDSLSG
+153 
-159 RVSPLLENPLG
+159 
-170 LFDRD
+170 
-175 KYGGPMED
+175 
-183 RYGIPRRALTGIASP
+183 
-198 WALKRLKEYKGDLS
+198 
-212 KFHVVRVM
+212 
-220 PSVLNQI
+220 
-227 GIVKTEPGDE
+227 
-237 NTQDISTLVGK
+237 
-248 IDLRMLERYAQE
+248 
-260 DPDAYSYSG
+260 
-269 ALCLGSARC
+269 
-278 VEFVEMFKAP
+278 
-288 LKVLNPI
+288 
-295 LTATQEGNFKG
+295 
-306 TEALPAMPFNGFI
+306 MPFAGFI

-352 LRIDEE
+352 LRVDEE
-358 IRIYD
+358 VRIYD
-363 KMLKSS
+363 KMLASS
-369 TLAESP
+369 TLSAAP

-382 TLGEFTVLS
+382 TLAEFTVLS

-399 SIYSKLRS
+399 SVYSKLRS
-407 YNGENLKDLD
+407 YNGENLKDID

-430 GAAEG
+430 GMQEG

-451 FNRDPSEIA
+451 FNRDASEIA

-471 ERLNRDDLPDE
+471 ERLNKDDLPDE

-487 RSHIKEWIVPRF
+487 RSHIKEWIIPRF

-596 KLRVVIEK
+596 KLRAVIEK

-616 ISFEAKGSQELD
+616 ISFEAKGSQEMD

-634 VNRMVARGYTEK
+634 VNRMTARGYTEK

-656 HFKKSAQS
+656 HYKKSAQS

>member
-1 MGIAALTPQ
+1 M
-10 REVLMHASAELFSE
+10 SAPSTLFSDY
-24 FRESFVRA
+24 RESFVRG
-32 QDEEMGLEEFLQYCK
+32 QDEEMGLDDFLKYCK
-47 SDRMAYATAHDCI
+47 NDRMAYASAHECV

-67 TLLNTAEDPRLSRIF
+67 RLVNTAEDPRLSRIF
-82 QNRII
+82 QNRSI
-87 QTWDT
+87 QLWDT
-92 FLEFHGMEDTLMSL
+92 FSEFHGMEETLMSL

-144 CEQYPIYAL
+144 CEQYAVYSL
-153 KDSLSG
+153 KDPDSG
-159 RVSPLLENPLG
+159 RVSPLLENPLC
-170 LFDRD
+170 LFDRE
-175 KYGGPMED
+175 KYGQLMED

-198 WALKRLKEYKGDLS
+198 WALKRLRDYNGDLS
-212 KFHVVRVM
+212 KFRVVRVM
-220 PSVLNQI
+220 PSVLNQV

-237 NTQDISTLVGK
+237 NTQDVSSLVGK
-248 IDLRMLERYAQE
+248 IDLRMLERFAQD

-319 MAHSNEAEW
+319 MAHSNESEW

-341 DRVYLVKVPYC
+341 DRVYLAKVPYC
-352 LRIDEE
+352 LRTDEE

-363 KMLKSS
+363 KMLRAS

-382 TLGEFTVLS
+382 TLAEFTVLS
-391 RLTVPENS
+391 RMTVPENS
-399 SIYSKLRS
+399 SVYSKLRA
-407 YNGENLKDLD
+407 YNGENLKDVD
-417 PRSKSVKEYRDDA
+417 PRSKSVKEYRDDD

-471 ERLNRDDLPDE
+471 ERLSKEDLPDE

-487 RSHIKEWIVPRF
+487 RSHIKEWIIPRF

-510 YLDAYGEYGQNL
+510 YLDAYSEYGQNL

-534 LDEDWRDPE
+534 LDDDWRDPD
-543 TGMQYSRE
+543 TGMQYSRD
-551 ALNSELEKI
+551 ALNMELEKI
-560 EKPAGIGNP
+560 EKPAGISNP

-590 HWTSYE
+590 QWTSYE
-596 KLRVVIEK
+596 KLRSVIEK

-616 ISFEAKGSQELD
+616 ISFEAKGSDELD
-628 ERHKSF
+628 QRHRSF
-634 VNRMVARGYTEK
+634 VDRMAARGYTEK

>member
-1 MGIAALTPQ
+1 MMNAPT
-10 REVLMHASAELFSE
+10 ELFTA

-32 QDEEMGLEEFLQYCK
+32 LDEEMGVEDFLRYCK
-47 SDRMAYATAHDCI
+47 SDRMAYASAHECV

-67 TLLNTAEDPRLSRIF
+67 RLVNTADDPRLSRIF
-82 QNRII
+82 QNRVI
-87 QTWDT
+87 QTWDA
-92 FLEFHGMEDTLMSL
+92 FADFHGMEETLMSL

-139 KIKKL
+139 KIKSL
-144 CEQYPIYAL
+144 CEQFPIYTL
-153 KDSLSG
+153 KDTVTGRLS
-159 RVSPLLENPLG
+159 PMLESPLG
-170 LFDRD
+170 LFPRERF
-175 KYGGPMED
+175 GAEMED

-198 WALKRLKEYKGDLS
+198 WALKRLREYKGDLS
-212 KFHVVRVM
+212 KFQVVRIM

-237 NTQDISTLVGK
+237 NTQDISSLVGK
-248 IDLRMLERYAQE
+248 VDLRMLEQFAQD

-306 TEALPAMPFNGFI
+306 TEALPALPFNGFI

-352 LRIDEE
+352 LRVDEE
-358 IRIYD
+358 VRIYE
-363 KMLKSS
+363 KMLASS
-369 TLAESP
+369 TLSEAP

-382 TLGEFTVLS
+382 TLAEFSVLS
-391 RLTVPENS
+391 RLAVPENS
-399 SIYSKLRS
+399 SVFSKLRS
-407 YNGENLKDLD
+407 YNGETLKDVD

-430 GAAEG
+430 GMQEG

-471 ERLNRDDLPDE
+471 DRLAKEDIQEE

-487 RSHIKEWIVPRF
+487 RGHIKEWIVPRF

-534 LDEDWRDPE
+534 LDEDWRDPD
-543 TGMQYSRE
+543 TGMQYSRD
-551 ALNSELEKI
+551 ALNDELEKI
-560 EKPAGIGNP
+560 EKPAGISNP

-604 RMFSKTEDILPV
+604 RMFSKTEDILPI
-616 ISFEAKGSQELD
+616 ISFEAKGSQEME

-634 VNRMVARGYTEK
+634 VNRMAARGYTEK
-646 QVRRLVDWYL
+646 QVRRLVDWYM
-656 HFKKSAQS
+656 HFKKSTQS

>member
-1 MGIAALTPQ
+1 
-10 REVLMHASAELFSE
+10 MHASAELFSE

-32 QDEEMGLEEFLQYCK
+32 QDEELGLEEFLQYCK
-47 SDRMAYATAHDCI
+47 TDRMAYATAHDCI

-67 TLLNTAEDPRLSRIF
+67 TLMNTAEDPRLSRVF

-87 QTWDT
+87 QLWDSFT
-92 FLEFHGMEDTLMSL
+92 EFHGMEDTLMSL

-144 CEQYPIYAL
+144 AEQFPIYSL

-170 LFDRD
+170 LFERD
-175 KYGGPMED
+175 KFGAQMED

-212 KFHVVRVM
+212 KFRVVRVM

-352 LRIDEE
+352 MRIDEE

-369 TLAESP
+369 TLAEAP

-417 PRSKSVKEYRDDA
+417 PRAKSVKEYRDDA

-628 ERHKSF
+628 DRHKSF

>member
-1 MGIAALTPQ
+1 MTE
-10 REVLMHASAELFSE
+10 RTEVFSA
-24 FRESFVRA
+24 FRDGFVEA
-32 QDEEMGLEEFLQYCK
+32 QDEEMSLEDFLNLCRT
-47 SDRMAYATAHDCI
+47 DRMAYASAHECV

-67 TLLNTAEDPRLSRIF
+67 KLVNTAEDPRLSRIF
-82 QNRII
+82 QNRVI
-87 QTWDT
+87 QAWDT
-92 FLEFHGMEDTLMSL
+92 FSEFYGMEETLMSL

-144 CEQYPIYAL
+144 CEKFPIYAL
-153 KDSLSG
+153 KDPLSG
-159 RVSPLLENPLG
+159 RVSPLLENPLC

-175 KYGGPMED
+175 KFGSQLED

-198 WALKRLKEYKGDLS
+198 WALKRLKEYKGDVT
-212 KFHVVRVM
+212 KFRVVRVM

-237 NTQDISTLVGK
+237 NTQDISALVGK
-248 IDLRMLERYAQE
+248 VDLRMLERYAQD
-260 DPDAYSYSG
+260 DPDAYSYS
-269 ALCLGSARC
+269 
-278 VEFVEMFKAP
+278 VEMFKAP

-352 LRIDEE
+352 LRVDEE
-358 IRIYD
+358 IRIYE
-363 KMLKSS
+363 KMLRES
-369 TLAESP
+369 TLAAAP

-382 TLGEFTVLS
+382 SLAEFTVLS

-399 SIYSKLRS
+399 SIYSKLRA
-407 YNGENLKDLD
+407 YNGENLKDVD
-417 PRSKSVKEYRDDA
+417 PRAKSVKEYREDA

-441 RWAFKTISAA
+441 RWAFKTISSA

-471 ERLNRDDLPDE
+471 ERLNKEDLPEE

-487 RSHIKEWIVPRF
+487 RSHIKEWVIPRF

-534 LDEDWRDPE
+534 LDEDWRDPD

-551 ALNSELEKI
+551 ALNAELEKI
-560 EKPAGIGNP
+560 EKPAGISNP

-585 HGKNP
+585 HGRNP
-590 HWTSYE
+590 QWTSYE

>member
-1 MGIAALTPQ
+1 
-10 REVLMHASAELFSE
+10 MHASAELFSE

-47 SDRMAYATAHDCI
+47 TDRMAYATAHDCV

-87 QTWDT
+87 QSWET
-92 FLEFHGMEDTLMSL
+92 FAEFHGMEDTLMSL

-159 RVSPLLENPLG
+159 RVSPLLEHPLG
-170 LFDRD
+170 LFERD

-183 RYGIPRRALTGIASP
+183 RYGIPRRALTGIATP

-212 KFHVVRVM
+212 KFRVVRVM

-352 LRIDEE
+352 MRTDEE

-369 TLAESP
+369 TLAEAP

-382 TLGEFTVLS
+382 TLAEFTVLS

-399 SIYSKLRS
+399 SIYSKLRA

-417 PRSKSVKEYRDDA
+417 PRAKSVKEYRDDA
-430 GAAEG
+430 GAPEG

-551 ALNSELEKI
+551 LLNSELEKI

-628 ERHKSF
+628 DRHKSF
-634 VNRMVARGYTEK
+634 VNRMIARGYTEK

>member
-1 MGIAALTPQ
+1 MSVPT
-10 REVLMHASAELFSE
+10 ELFSAY
-24 FRESFVRA
+24 RDAFVRA
-32 QDEEMGLEEFLQYCK
+32 QDEEMGLEDFLHYCK
-47 SDRMAYATAHDCI
+47 TDRMAYASSHECV

-67 TLLNTAEDPRLSRIF
+67 KLLNTADDPRLSRIF
-82 QNRII
+82 QNRVI

-92 FLEFHGMEDTLMSL
+92 FAEFHGMEETLMSL

-139 KIKKL
+139 KIKSL
-144 CEQYPIYAL
+144 CEQFPIYAL
-153 KDSLSG
+153 KDSHTG
-159 RVSPLLENPLG
+159 KVSPLLESPLG
-170 LFDRD
+170 LFSRE
-175 KYGGPMED
+175 KFGAQMED

-198 WALKRLKEYKGDLS
+198 WALKRLKDYQGDIS
-212 KFHVVRVM
+212 QFRVVRVM
-220 PSVLNQI
+220 PSVLNQV

-248 IDLRMLERYAQE
+248 VDLRQLEHFSQD

-352 LRIDEE
+352 LRVDEE
-358 IRIYD
+358 VRIYD
-363 KMLKSS
+363 KMLKAS
-369 TLAESP
+369 TLSESP

-382 TLGEFTVLS
+382 TLAEFTVLS
-391 RLTVPENS
+391 RLAVPENS
-399 SIYSKLRS
+399 PVYSKLRS
-407 YNGENLKDLD
+407 YNGENLKDVD

-430 GAAEG
+430 GPTEG
-435 FSGLST
+435 FTGLST

-471 ERLNRDDLPDE
+471 ERLNKDDLPDE

-487 RSHIKEWIVPRF
+487 RGHIKEWIVPRF

-534 LDEDWRDPE
+534 LDEDWRDPD
-543 TGMQYSRE
+543 TGMQYSRD

-560 EKPAGIGNP
+560 EKPAGISNP

-585 HGKNP
+585 HNKNP

-604 RMFSKTEDILPV
+604 RMFSKTEDILPI
-616 ISFEAKGSQELD
+616 ISFEAKGSQEMED
-628 ERHKSF
+628 RHKSF

-646 QVRRLVDWYL
+646 QVRRLVDWYM
-656 HFKKSAQS
+656 HYKKSTQS

>member
-1 MGIAALTPQ
+1 MNAPT
-10 REVLMHASAELFSE
+10 ELFTA
-24 FRESFVRA
+24 FRESFVSA
-32 QDEEMGLEEFLQYCK
+32 LDEEMGVEDFLRYCK
-47 SDRMAYATAHDCI
+47 SDRMAYASAHECV

-67 TLLNTAEDPRLSRIF
+67 KLVNTADDARLSRIF
-82 QNRII
+82 QNRVI
-87 QTWDT
+87 QTWDA
-92 FLEFHGMEDTLMSL
+92 FADFHGMEETLMSL

-139 KIKKL
+139 KIKSL
-144 CEQYPIYAL
+144 CEQFPIYTL
-153 KDSLSG
+153 KDSVTGRLS
-159 RVSPLLENPLG
+159 PMLESPLG
-170 LFDRD
+170 LFPRDRF
-175 KYGGPMED
+175 GAEMED
-183 RYGIPRRALTGIASP
+183 RYGIPRRALTGIATP

-212 KFHVVRVM
+212 KFQVVRLM

-237 NTQDISTLVGK
+237 NTQDISSLVGK
-248 IDLRMLERYAQE
+248 VDLRMLEQFAQD

-306 TEALPAMPFNGFI
+306 TEALPALPFNGFI

-352 LRIDEE
+352 LRVDEE
-358 IRIYD
+358 VRIYE
-363 KMLKSS
+363 KMLTAS
-369 TLAESP
+369 TLSEAP

-382 TLGEFTVLS
+382 TLAEFSVLS
-391 RLTVPENS
+391 RLAVPENS
-399 SIYSKLRS
+399 SVFSKLRS
-407 YNGENLKDLD
+407 YNGETLKDVD

-430 GAAEG
+430 GMQEG

-471 ERLNRDDLPDE
+471 DRLAKEDIQEE

-487 RSHIKEWIVPRF
+487 RGHIKEWIVPRF

-534 LDEDWRDPE
+534 LDEDWRDPD
-543 TGMQYSRE
+543 TGMQYSRD
-551 ALNSELEKI
+551 ALNTELEKI
-560 EKPAGIGNP
+560 EKPAGISNP

-604 RMFSKTEDILPV
+604 RMFSKTEDILPI
-616 ISFEAKGSQELD
+616 ISFEAKGSQEME

-634 VNRMVARGYTEK
+634 VNRMAARGYTEK
-646 QVRRLVDWYL
+646 QVRRLVDWYM
-656 HFKKSAQS
+656 HFKKSTQS

>member
-1 MGIAALTPQ
+1 MRRPAAQEDLMDEHRDVFSEYRDAFVRSQHDEMGI
-10 REVLMHASAELFSE
+10 E
-24 FRESFVRA
+24 
-32 QDEEMGLEEFLQYCK
+32 DFLHYCK
-47 SDRMAYATAHDCI
+47 GDRMAYASAHECV

-67 TLLNTAEDPRLSRIF
+67 RLVNTADDPRLSRIF
-82 QNRII
+82 QNRVI
-87 QTWDT
+87 QSWDT
-92 FLEFHGMEDTLMSL
+92 FSDFHGMEETLMQL

-139 KIKKL
+139 KIKHL
-144 CEQYPIYAL
+144 CEKYPIYAL
-153 KDSLSG
+153 KDSLTG
-159 RVSPLLENPLG
+159 RVSPLLESPLG
-170 LFDRD
+170 LFNREKFGPVLED
-175 KYGGPMED
+175 K
-183 RYGIPRRALTGIASP
+183 YGIPRRALTGIVSP
-198 WALKRLKEYKGDLS
+198 WALKRLNEYKGDIT
-212 KFHVVRVM
+212 KFNVVRVM
-220 PSVLNQI
+220 PSVLNQV

-248 IDLRMLERYAQE
+248 IDLRMLEKYSQD

-306 TEALPAMPFNGFI
+306 TEALPALPFNGFI

-352 LRIDEE
+352 MRVDEE

-363 KMLKSS
+363 KMLKNS
-369 TLAESP
+369 TLSEAP
-375 CAPQTLR
+375 CAPK
-382 TLGEFTVLS
+382 TLGTLAEFTVLS
-391 RLTVPENS
+391 RLVVPENS
-399 SIYSKLRS
+399 SVYSKLRS
-407 YNGENLKDLD
+407 YNGENLKDID

-430 GAAEG
+430 GPAEG

-471 ERLNRDDLPDE
+471 ERLTKDDLPDE

-534 LDEDWRDPE
+534 LDEDWRDPD
-543 TGMQYSRE
+543 TGMQYSRD

-560 EKPAGIGNP
+560 EKPAGISNP
-569 KDFRNEV
+569 KDFRNEI

-616 ISFEAKGSQELD
+616 ISFEAKGSDEL
-628 ERHKSF
+628 ETRHKSF

-646 QVRRLVDWYL
+646 QVRRLVDWYM
-656 HFKKSAQS
+656 HYKKSTQS